1 MNIPGSPCKFISVC
15 NLWFMVSKDGLGS
28 SILVTHPDSTK
39 WHLTSK
45 SDKVGPWQRRTE
57 RLKWLQSFKGPC
69 HWSYFIWF
77 NIYWL
82 TDILS
87 LTLISSTFSQT
98 FFIPWFSFLYHW
110 SDVVFIVH
118 CLLIL
123 VFCFSLSST
132 RLQDNGVASSSSV
145 DSLSC
150 LQSGFKSRQN
160 NRCRS
165 SETSGSTTFKKQF
178 DKVKS
183 QSKLVNSSKIY
194 CVDSQVQKMW

>member
-1 MNIPGSPCKFISVC
+1 MTEKDWKTEMTSKLQRSWTDWYHLVSGVTLSGSTFIG
-15 NLWFMVSKDGLGS
+15 W
-28 SILVTHPDSTK
+28 
-39 WHLTSK
+39 LTSW
-45 SDKVGPWQRRTE
+45 VWHWFLPLLA
-57 RLKWLQSFKGPC
+57 RLF
-69 HWSYFIWF
+69 
-77 NIYWL
+77 
-82 TDILS
+82 
-87 LTLISSTFSQT
+87 SSHDFL
-98 FFIPWFSFLYHW
+98 FLYHW